1 MNRYYNDFLF
11 PVVFCINL
19 FLSIRDESL
28 SVTGKIWT
36 EIILTVMRCCWKV
49 SPWELLF
56 STSMKPELAL
66 PQGRVFLLTVS
77 CWNKVNA
84 EVSILSTFP
93 EPHNQWHVLTAECRP
108 TLTGCIIIYLQREQM
123 ERTCFFTSEAPSWLG
138 YLKCKLRGVC
148 RIFECFKMCVGYSG
162 CAIPRVCWTSTSPS
176 FQPKTPAHIIAAPGS
191 VQQLHC
197 QLSEL
202 IFNRESQ

>member
-93 EPHNQWHVLTAECRP
+93 EPHNQCHVLTAECRP
-108 TLTGCIIIYLQREQM
+108 TLTGFIIIYLQREQM
-123 ERTCFFTSEAPSWLG
+123 ERTCFLPLRHPAGWVTSSVSWRECAG
-138 YLKCKLRGVC
+138 YLNASR
-148 RIFECFKMCVGYSG
+148 CVW
-162 CAIPRVCWTSTSPS
+162 V
-176 FQPKTPAHIIAAPGS
+176 IAAVPFLGFAEPPRRP
-191 VQQLHC
+191 V
-197 QLSEL
+197 
-202 IFNRESQ
+202 FNQRPLLV